1 MYRLG
6 AQNKKADALTRRDDE
21 VEAQDGVKSEYRT
34 RALLSQDQVD
44 SQVLRDLGI
53 EINEFE
59 LCPVEDAVFDESIQ
73 LTDRLIRAN
82 RDSDSLS
89 ALRA

>member
-59 LCPVEDAVFDESIQ
+59 LCLVKDAVFDK
-73 LTDRLIRAN
+73 LI
-82 RDSDSLS
+82 
-89 ALRA
+89 